1 MQNMMGGKLTKME
14 EVEDVV
20 VSTVK
25 GRMVAEG
32 SSGNVPLDYTV
43 IKLGD
48 VVEDAKAMNK
58 SKGSDGDS
66 SAMTIRPG
74 DSLDGTV
81 GVEAAANVLL
91 QAVTMQPNARN
102 STMSVTGGMTT
113 TADSV
118 DDDFVVWEDS
128 FLRLDGPELWRMEE
142 EGVWVKGDGVDRAFT
157 ALTTYLGEWSVIFD
171 NGAKGTGLTTPVRVV
186 PTKLRVAQEKEESS
200 SIRAQW
206 SVRLEFKATSTGS
219 SYKSKSEER
228 QYERQRSTPSSNDSS
243 SSSSSKEPVVI
254 NNRQTREGGV
264 EMLVEKTRGTD
275 GTMGIRVR
283 ARRCNMDDFTVVKEI
298 SEETIVKKIQEAVG
312 VWKKQFGQ

>member
-1 MQNMMGGKLTKME
+1 
-14 EVEDVV
+14 
-20 VSTVK
+20 
-25 GRMVAEG
+25 
-32 SSGNVPLDYTV
+32 
-43 IKLGD
+43 
-48 VVEDAKAMNK
+48 
-58 SKGSDGDS
+58 
-66 SAMTIRPG
+66 
-74 DSLDGTV
+74 
-81 GVEAAANVLL
+81 
-91 QAVTMQPNARN
+91 MQPNARN

-142 EGVWVKGDGVDRAFT
+142 EGVWSKGDGVDRAFT
-157 ALTTYLGEWSVIFD
+157 ALTTYLGEWSLIFD

-219 SYKSKSEER
+219 SYKSKSEEK
-228 QYERQRSTPSSNDSS
+228 QSERQRSTPSSNA
-243 SSSSSKEPVVI
+243 SSSSKEPVVI
-254 NNRQTREGGV
+254 NNTQKREGGV
-264 EMLVEKTRGTD
+264 EMLAEKTRGTD